1 MTDILK
7 MDKLHK
13 DAPIMVTSI
22 PKLIMDE
29 IDEWVVECRKIKDH
43 PLSELKLHQNVGSP
57 TNTYQTSV
65 PTHLIENS
73 FWLAW
78 VLRLTSIYW
87 KDEIDVPDDWEE
99 FECNTHPHRFLHLKK
114 QHGHFDGCPVWTN
127 FSYKGNFNESHQHDG
142 FVSGVIYY
150 KNHEHPTIFDEH
162 NIGYVGTDKTM
173 VLFKSDV
180 RHHVEKQLSDEERIT
195 IAFNIYKL
203 IEFKA
208 IIE

>member
-43 PLSELKLHQNVGSP
+43 PLSELKSHENVGSP

-65 PTHLIENS
+65 PSHLIENS

-78 VLRLTSIYW
+78 VLRLTSKYW
-87 KDEIDVPDDWEE
+87 REEIDVTDD
-99 FECNTHPHRFLHLKK
+99 L
-114 QHGHFDGCPVWTN
+114 
-127 FSYKGNFNESHQHDG
+127 
-142 FVSGVIYY
+142 
-150 KNHEHPTIFDEH
+150 
-162 NIGYVGTDKTM
+162 
-173 VLFKSDV
+173 
-180 RHHVEKQLSDEERIT
+180 QLL
-195 IAFNIYKL
+195 N
-203 IEFKA
+203 
-208 IIE
+208 IIEKIAKNCTKTCLCIKNTSNP

>member
-43 PLSELKLHQNVGSP
+43 PLSELKSHENVGSP

-65 PTHLIENS
+65 PSHLIENS

-78 VLRLTSIYW
+78 VLRLTSKYW
-87 KDEIDVPDDWEE
+87 KEEIDVTDDWEGKE
-99 FECNTHPHRFLHLKK
+99 WNEDPHRFLHIKK
-114 QHGHFDGCPVWTN
+114 FSGHFDNYPVWIN
-127 FSYKGNFNESHQHDG
+127 FSYEENFNPTHRHDG

-150 KNHEHPTIFDEH
+150 KNHEHPTIFDDY
-162 NIGYVGTDKTM
+162 NIGYTGTDKTM

-180 RHHVEKQLSDEERIT
+180 RHHVKKQLSNEERVT
-195 IAFNIYKL
+195 IAFNIYKV
-203 IEFKA
+203 
-208 IIE
+208 